1 MYGSARPSYIKRLE
15 TVHNQGLRLCLGA
28 FRTSPIQSLYV
39 EANEP
44 PLDMRRTRLSLQYR
58 VKLMSN
64 EVNPAYSAVFQSDIV
79 ATYEGKERA
88 IKPLG
93 LRIERHLDG
102 VGFHTHVIAPYT
114 VMKTPPWKLIVPTV
128 CFDLCKY
135 KKSDTDPTLYR
146 LHYSELLESFTDYTH
161 IFTDGSKDGDKT
173 AVAFICKSFDFSK
186 RLPDKAS
193 IFTAELEAI
202 VSALRYIKITTKN
215 NKFAV
220 FGDSKSALQALL
232 SKWDHPTVQTIMR
245 FLVSYILYIKL
256 LFFVGYPVI
265 WEFLETSVLILQ
277 RKLHYRRMFLIV

>member
-1 MYGSARPSYIKRLE
+1 MVVLCMVLQDRHIKRLD

-28 FRTSPIQSLYV
+28 FRTSPVQSLYV

-44 PLDMRRTRLSLQYR
+44 PLDMRRTHLSLQYG

-79 ATYEGKERA
+79 ATYEAKERV

-114 VMKTPPWKLIVPTV
+114 VMKTPPWKLILPTV

-161 IFTDGSKDGDKT
+161 ILLMYPKM
-173 AVAFICKSFDFSK
+173 
-186 RLPDKAS
+186 S
-193 IFTAELEAI
+193 IKQL
-202 VSALRYIKITTKN
+202 
-215 NKFAV
+215 
-220 FGDSKSALQALL
+220 LL
-232 SKWDHPTVQTIMR
+232 SSV
-245 FLVSYILYIKL
+245 KL
-256 LFFVGYPVI
+256 LSSQNIYLTRRQ
-265 WEFLETSVLILQ
+265 FLLLN
-277 RKLHYRRMFLIV
+277 